1 MAPMS
6 IPSIPLNTGAGIP
19 QLGLG
24 TWPMNDAE
32 VADAVVAA
40 AELGYRHVDTAT
52 KYGNEAGVAD
62 GIRRSGISRDEFFV
76 TTKLDGAFQGDDR
89 AIGGLE
95 AALDRMGLEY
105 VDLLLIHWPLPQR
118 GLFVDTWRS
127 FEKLHADGR
136 ARAIGVSNFRPEHL
150 EVLLAETDVVPA
162 VNQIQLN
169 PRVPR
174 LDHRAYD
181 DQHGVV
187 TESYSPLGGDG
198 ARVLDTPVVQR
209 IAERLDRT
217 PAQVVLRWHVQQ
229 GLVAIP
235 KSSSPER
242 MRDNLAVFDFE
253 LADADLAELATLSQG
268 PDAGIDSNHDGH

>member
-1 MAPMS
+1 MS

-268 PDAGIDSNHDGH
+268 PDAGVDSNVDGH

>member
-1 MAPMS
+1 MSSPMTKTIQGEA
-6 IPSIPLNTGAGIP
+6 IPA
-19 QLGLG
+19 LGLG
-24 TWPMNDAE
+24 TFELTGPAGQDAIRT
-32 VADAVVAA
+32 AID
-40 AELGYRHVDTAT
+40 LGYRQIDTAIR
-52 KYGNEAGVAD
+52 YGNEAEVGRAIRNSGVA
-62 GIRRSGISRDEFFV
+62 RSEFFV

-95 AALDRMGLEY
+95 AAIERMGFDY

-150 EVLLAETDVVPA
+150 EALLAETDVVPA

-181 DQHGVV
+181 AAHGIV
-187 TESYSPLGGDG
+187 TESYSPLGGQG
-198 ARVLDTPVVQR
+198 ARVLDDSVVQG
-209 IAERLDRT
+209 IAERLGRT

-235 KSSSPER
+235 KSASPER
-242 MRDNLAVFDFE
+242 MRDNLAIFDFE
-253 LADADLAELATLSQG
+253 LADADLAELATLSKA
-268 PDAGIDSNHDGH
+268 PDAGVDSNHEGH

>member
-1 MAPMS
+1 MT

-76 TTKLDGAFQGDDR
+76 TTNLDGAFQGDDR

-95 AALDRMGLEY
+95 AALDRMGFEY
-105 VDLLLIHWPLPQR
+105 VDLLLIHWPLPKR

-150 EVLLAETDVVPA
+150 EVLLAETEVVPA

-181 DQHGVV
+181 DEHGIV

-198 ARVLDTPVVQR
+198 ARVLDAPVVR
-209 IAERLDRT
+209 RMAERLGRT

-253 LADADLAELATLSQG
+253 LEVADLTELATLSQG
-268 PDAGIDSNHDGH
+268 PDAGVDSNHDGH

>member
-1 MAPMS
+1 LRHPRPRDDRARGVRMAPMT

-24 TWPMNDAE
+24 TWPLDDAE
-32 VADAVVAA
+32 VADAVEAA
-40 AELGYRHVDTAT
+40 AALGYRHVDTAT

-62 GIRRSGISRDEFFV
+62 GIRRSGIDRAEFFV
-76 TTKLDGAFQGDDR
+76 TTKLDGGFQGGDR

-95 AALDRMGLEY
+95 AALDRMRFDY

-150 EVLLAETDVVPA
+150 EVLLAETDIVPA

-169 PRVPR
+169 PAVPR

-181 DQHGVV
+181 AEHDIV
-187 TESYSPLGGDG
+187 TESYSPLGGQG
-198 ARVLDTPVVQR
+198 ARVLDAPVVQR
-209 IAERLDRT
+209 VAESLGRT

-235 KSSSPER
+235 KSASPER

-253 LADADLAELATLSQG
+253 L
-268 PDAGIDSNHDGH
+268 

>member
-1 MAPMS
+1 MS
-6 IPSIPLNTGAGIP
+6 IPSIPLNTGASIP

-62 GIRRSGISRDEFFV
+62 GIRRSGIDRAEFFV

-89 AIGGLE
+89 AVGGLE
-95 AALDRMGLEY
+95 AALERMRFDY
-105 VDLLLIHWPLPQR
+105 VDLLLIHWPLPTR

-150 EVLLAETDVVPA
+150 EVLLAETEVVPA

-174 LDHRAYD
+174 LDHRAFD
-181 DQHGVV
+181 DEHGIV

-198 ARVLDTPVVQR
+198 ARVLDAPVVRR
-209 IAERLDRT
+209 IAERLGRT

-253 LADADLAELATLSQG
+253 LEVADLTELATLSQG
-268 PDAGIDSNHDGH
+268 PDAGVDSNHDGH